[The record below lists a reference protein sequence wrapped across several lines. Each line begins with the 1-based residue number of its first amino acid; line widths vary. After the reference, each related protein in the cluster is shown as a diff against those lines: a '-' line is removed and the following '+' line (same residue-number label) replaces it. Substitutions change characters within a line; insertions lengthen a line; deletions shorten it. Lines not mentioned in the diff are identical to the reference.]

1 MVEYSKI
8 NLNLSESQLR
18 KIQSAVKNKD
28 STTIRI
34 GGENFNKNEL
44 IHELYLTDRQM
55 KKLKKINK

>member
-1 MVEYSKI
+1 MIEYSKI

-18 KIQSAVKNKD
+18 KIQNAVKNKD

-34 GGENFNKNEL
+34 GSENFNKSEL

-55 KKLKKINK
+55 KKLKNK